1 MPRVFEWR
9 GWRFEFYSLD
19 RFEPAHIH
27 IRKDRKET
35 KIWLERVA
43 VARNRRCT
51 DKELNELLD
60 VVRSRR
66 LEFLEKWN
74 EHFGDR

>member
-1 MPRVFEWR
+1 MPRVFEWK

-19 RFEPAHIH
+19 RHEPPHIH

-60 VVRSRR
+60 VVRSHQAG
-66 LEFLEKWN
+66 FLEKWD
-74 EHFGDR
+74 EHFGN

>member
-1 MPRVFEWR
+1 MPKVFEWK

-19 RFEPAHIH
+19 RFEPPHVH

-35 KIWLERVA
+35 KIWLERLI
-43 VARNRRCT
+43 VARNKRCT

-60 VVRSRR
+60 VVKDHQR
-66 LEFLEKWN
+66 EFLEKWS
-74 EHFGDR
+74 EHFGN